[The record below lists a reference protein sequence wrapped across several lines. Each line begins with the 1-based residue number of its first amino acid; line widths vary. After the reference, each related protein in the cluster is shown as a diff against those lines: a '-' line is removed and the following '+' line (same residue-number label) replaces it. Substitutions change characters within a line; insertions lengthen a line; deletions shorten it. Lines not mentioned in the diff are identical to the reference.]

1 MKFNPRKTLFFP
13 SILGAI
19 LLSGVA
25 STGGEN
31 AVQAI
36 PLAEKPAVI
45 SQVNEPPL
53 QGYWQLDINVTA
65 QTNNYSLSKYE
76 IIAYLEQ
83 TDSEFSGQF
92 FRTNNNACQETAIS
106 GTIEGDKVEWTV
118 FYTGSC
124 CGGASMK
131 FEVVMVSPDRIEGKL
146 SPVGNTPPNCSLWWA
161 DVVITRAN
169 YYWR

>member
-19 LLSGVA
+19 LLSGLA

-36 PLAEKPAVI
+36 PLAENPAVI

-131 FEVVMVSPDRIEGKL
+131 FEGVMVSPDRIEGKL
-146 SPVGNTPPNCSLWWA
+146 SPVGNTPPNFSPWWA
-161 DVVITRAN
+161 GVVINRGK
-169 YYWR
+169 Y